1 MLTMTPSTTF
11 WFFHLFT
18 GTSVTFRIQLVLVRG
33 RDMNNLL
40 ICKEPE
46 TLVYFLMIQPGMES
60 QVRPSTTRV
69 GNTNTDHDDDVFTLI
84 HT

>member
-1 MLTMTPSTTF
+1 MPTMTPSKTIS
-11 WFFHLFT
+11 FFHLVT
-18 GTSVTFRIQLVLVRG
+18 GTSVTYCNQLVLVG
-33 RDMNNLL
+33 AKDMNNLL

-46 TLVYFLMIQPGMES
+46 TSVYFLMIQPDMER